1 MNPYEQ
7 IGQGIGMIDLAL
19 IILVFSRAVANYIN
33 SKRLGDHERARNSYK
48 GCLKGCLGIIVFN
61 IVVIVLIAIFLG

>member
-19 IILVFSRAVANYIN
+19 MFLVLSRAVGNYIN
-33 SKRLGDHERARNSYK
+33 SKRLGDDERAHNSYK
-48 GCLKGCLGIIVFN
+48 GCLKGCLGIIVFD
-61 IVVIVLIAIFLG
+61 IVIIILLAIFLG

>member
-19 IILVFSRAVANYIN
+19 MIFIISRAIGNYVN
-33 SKRLGDHERARNSYK
+33 SKRLGDNERARNSYK
-48 GCLKGCLGIIVFN
+48 GCLKGCLGVVVFN
-61 IVVIVLIAIFLG
+61 IVIIVLLALFF

>member
-19 IILVFSRAVANYIN
+19 MIFIISRTIGNYVN
-33 SKRLGDHERARNSYK
+33 SKRLGDNERARNSYK
-48 GCLKGCLGIIVFN
+48 GCLKGCLGVVVFN
-61 IVVIVLIAIFLG
+61 IVIIVLLALFF